1 MIIIVGLLIVIVA
14 GGLGVAGV
22 VANSGGA
29 HSTGID
35 FELLGMHLS
44 GLSTGQLFLYGIVVG
59 AVGMLGLSML
69 LGAFARRAA
78 SVGSRRE
85 LGRSRQETAA
95 VRADRDR
102 VTRQLDD
109 EHTERLRADTSTDV
123 STPAGGGSANGS
135 THPSPYRGVTMG
147 EQSSART
154 PALTDRPRLWDRLLR
169 RPTRR

>member
-1 MIIIVGLLIVIVA
+1 MIIILGLLIMIVA

-22 VANSGGA
+22 AANSGSG

-35 FELLGMHLS
+35 VELLGMHLS

-59 AVGMLGLSML
+59 AAGMLGLSML

-78 SVGSRRE
+78 SAGSRRE
-85 LGRSRQETAA
+85 LGRSREETVA

-102 VTRQLDD
+102 VTRQLND
-109 EHTERLRADTSTDV
+109 EHTERLRANTSTDV
-123 STPAGGGSANGS
+123 TTPAGGGTANGS
-135 THPSPYRGVTMG
+135 THSSPHPGVTRG

-154 PALTDRPRLWDRLLR
+154 PVMIDRPRLWDRLH
-169 RPTRR
+169 RPTRK